1 MGLPGALFSPSSKNK
16 KKPTP
21 QKCLIFQDM
30 ELSSSNIKKIVIFYE
45 KKAFLIVP
53 EMEPARENLLRE
65 NETL

>member
-30 ELSSSNIKKIVIFYE
+30 ELSSSNIKKIAIFYE

-53 EMEPARENLLRE
+53 EMEPCPRKF
-65 NETL
+65 TPGK